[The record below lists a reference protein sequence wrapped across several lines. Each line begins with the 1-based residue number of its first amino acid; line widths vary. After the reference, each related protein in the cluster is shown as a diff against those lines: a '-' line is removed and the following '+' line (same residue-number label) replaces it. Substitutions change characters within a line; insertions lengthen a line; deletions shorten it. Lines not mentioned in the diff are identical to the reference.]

1 MHDTARPT
9 TINELLNALRKEG
22 RVPLGVVSY
31 DVEREEFI
39 IQMCPD
45 VSESELRALLAK
57 LRISFR
63 ITK

>member
-22 RVPLGVVSY
+22 RVPLALLSF
-31 DVEREEFI
+31 DVDKQEFI
-39 IQMCPD
+39 VQMCPD
-45 VSESELRALLAK
+45 ISESELKALLAK
-57 LRISFR
+57 LKLSLR